1 MKFALKRK
9 EIMLISVLA
18 LLVYAFVFYKF
29 VWTPVIP
36 EIASQNEE
44 MDRLQSEK
52 AALDLNLQQLESN
65 KAKVLS
71 IKSGS
76 ERLDGYLSSEANVMD
91 CIEYMDK
98 LAKIAGTDI
107 TNINIAAPLKK
118 EAGKAVYYEIKIDFT
133 TTQDIKGIR
142 DIVDFIE
149 NSSKLINI
157 SRFEIKPEKEK
168 AKTGTPVT
176 AVKTP
181 VTAVKTPASAGTPAN
196 PANTNAGAGETPKE
210 NYVANMGI
218 SMYALKLESADKFYE
233 YARHKFNRYQYG
245 NISPLELTALD
256 VLSGKANNIT
266 LGTNTAA
273 SDSDTKD
280 FEINLNS
287 FLSAG
292 DNFTVFGT
300 DKQRDKYSSKTNKYI
315 TMSVNINKSSYT
327 VGITDAAGVSSSFSG
342 AAPDRDLNMTI
353 STNLSLI
360 PENKGLGLKIK
371 IFNNSGNKLNIVKK
385 DVTKKVILTDRNA
398 REIKDGNNQE
408 KVLIK

>member
-9 EIMLISVLA
+9 EIMLISFLA

-44 MDRLQSEK
+44 MGRLQSEK
-52 AALDLNLQQLESN
+52 AALDLNLQELESN

-107 TNINIAAPLKK
+107 TNINVAAPQKK
-118 EAGKAVYYEIKIDFT
+118 EAGKAVYYEINIDFT

-196 PANTNAGAGETPKE
+196 QVNTNAKAGETPKE
-210 NYVANMGI
+210 NYVANMSI

-245 NISPLELTALD
+245 SISPLELTAID

-327 VGITDAAGVSSSFSG
+327 VAITDAAGVSSSFSG

-371 IFNNSGNKLNIVKK
+371 IFNNSGNKLNIVKN

-398 REIKDGNNQE
+398 KEIKNGNNQE